1 MLTILGVLSIFLS
14 IGLVY
19 LGIKARTTGVPIFS
33 SFYIINDKFFG
44 EPTDLRFYITPN
56 EYAIQEE
63 AKKLKTDSDLAT
75 VSKTYNFLSE
85 KYNYVQ
91 DDLILLNSGQIIAK
105 GGIDSWNLPILTLAE
120 KHQYGEFWVD
130 CEDGTFLLVSLLRAN
145 GLTAWA
151 NIGTVTINSSIY
163 GHAWATVFLDGKEYL
178 LETTLG
184 EPLAELKP
192 VPSFYKVDVKFNE
205 KDILAIT
212 GADINKKVYPP
223 LPPAKVQD
231 LKDLLGKT

>member
-151 NIGTVTINSSIY
+151 IYWNGTINSSIY

-192 VPSFYKVDVKFNE
+192 VPSFYKVDVKIQRKGYFS
-205 KDILAIT
+205 DY
-212 GADINKKVYPP
+212 G
-223 LPPAKVQD
+223 
-231 LKDLLGKT
+231 G